1 MVKQQDLKFAPHV
14 QSKAQTATYASVKDA
29 IVQYILKTFKDGND
43 VAQSIKDGKLFDLS
57 KEEPTRTMSQAID
70 TDAAAIEQVGLDI
83 KYQEELRRFLDRRDN
98 LRQGLV
104 KAYALIFSN
113 YCNKTMQNRIEEHPD
128 FDTKIENNP
137 IELLEAIKMLMHDPV
152 RAQYPLVSM
161 TDALA

>member
-1 MVKQQDLKFAPHV
+1 MVKQQYLKFAPHV

-29 IVQYILKTFKDGND
+29 IAQYILKTFKDGND
-43 VAQSIKDGKLFDLS
+43 VAQLIKDGKLFDLS

-70 TDAAAIEQVGLDI
+70 ADAAAIEQVGLNI

-113 YCNKTMQNRIEEHPD
+113 YCNKRMQNRIEEHPD

-137 IELLEAIKMLMHDPV
+137 IEL
-152 RAQYPLVSM
+152 
-161 TDALA
+161 